1 MQQKKGFVLILYIHG
16 FGSNASGKKAR
27 QFREFF
33 KAKGEKFIAPSLPYI
48 PDLAIA
54 TLEDIIENCEGEI
67 KLIGSSLGGF
77 YALYLS
83 QKYQL
88 KAVLINPAVQA
99 DITLQR
105 AIGHGVSYYDDSKY
119 EWNKSHVESLK
130 KYRLT
135 EIDQNSIMLLLQKGD
150 EVLDYRDAQKLLSA
164 AMMFVEEGGT
174 HNFENIERYFPNIAE
189 F

>member
-1 MQQKKGFVLILYIHG
+1 MVLYIHG
-16 FGSNASGKKAR
+16 FGSNASGKKAK

-33 KAKGEKFIAPSLPYI
+33 KEEGEKFIAPSLSHI

-83 QKYQL
+83 QKYKL
-88 KAVLINPAVQA
+88 KAILINPAVQA
-99 DITLQR
+99 DSTLQR
-105 AIGHGVSYYDDSKY
+105 AIGHGVSYYDNSTY
-119 EWNKSHVESLK
+119 EWNASHMESLK
-130 KYRLT
+130 KYK
-135 EIDQNSIMLLLQKGD
+135 IADADQNNIMLLLQKGD
-150 EVLDYRDAQKLLSA
+150 EVLDYKDAEKLLSDA
-164 AMMFVEEGGT
+164 TVFVEEGGT
-174 HNFENIERYFPNIAE
+174 HNFENIERYFRNIAE